1 VGSNTKTRILV
12 ADNDARVRS
21 ALQTLLRQESGQ
33 IQLRESGDLDSLA
46 TQVKEFRP
54 DLVLLDWELPGRPAA
69 ALLLALHRLDYH
81 PYVIVLSTRPEL
93 EQDARNVGADGFVC
107 KGDSP
112 EQLLQVF
119 RGLVQDSKTRIN

>member
-1 VGSNTKTRILV
+1 MGSNSRTRILV

-21 ALQTLLRQESGQ
+21 ALQTLLRQEPGQ
-33 IQLRESGDLDSLA
+33 IQMRESADFDSLA
-46 TQVKEFRP
+46 AQVQEFKP

-81 PYVIVLSTRPEL
+81 PSVIVLSTRPEL
-93 EQDARNVGADGFVC
+93 EQDARDIGADGFVC

-112 EQLLQVF
+112 ERLLHVF
-119 RGLVQDSKTRIN
+119 RGLVQDTKARVN

>member
-1 VGSNTKTRILV
+1 MASNTQTRIYV

-21 ALQTLLRQESGQ
+21 ALQTLLRQEPGQ
-33 IQLRESGDLDSLA
+33 IRVRESADLDSLA

-54 DLVLLDWELPGRPAA
+54 DLVMIDWELPGRPAA

-81 PYVIVLSTRPEL
+81 PCVVVLSTRPEL

-112 EQLLQVF
+112 ERLLQVL
-119 RGLVQDSKTRIN
+119 RGLVQDSRTRIN